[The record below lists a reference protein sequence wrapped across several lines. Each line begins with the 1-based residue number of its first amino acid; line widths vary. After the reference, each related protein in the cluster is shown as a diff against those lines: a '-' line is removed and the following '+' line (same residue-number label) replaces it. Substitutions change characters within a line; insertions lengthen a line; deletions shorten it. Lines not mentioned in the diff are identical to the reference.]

1 MPRNIYDL
9 LTSNRFVVGDGAMGT
24 MLQGAGLTTGGA
36 PELWNVEQPDIVRGI
51 YQAYVDAGAQII
63 ETNSFG
69 GTSFRLKL
77 HEAQDRVAE
86 LNHAAAALA
95 REAAGDGVLVAGSIG
110 PTGELMEPM
119 GKLTPE
125 SAAAAFAEQAAAL
138 EAGGVDFFLIETM
151 SDLAEVEAAV
161 SGIRRASELP
171 IAATLTFDTKYHTM
185 MGVSPVQA
193 LRRLAGLGVR
203 IIGANCGNGPDE
215 IRRVVGEMAAARPE
229 GVFLMAQSNA
239 GLPKWVGGHVH
250 YDGTPAVMAEYALD
264 MAAMGVSY
272 IGACCGSTPGHIRAM
287 AEALA
292 TRPIPAYSPAAG
304 GETNGAGDDHS
315 RRSERRSERRQRM
328 ADGGSAV

>member
-1 MPRNIYDL
+1 MSRNIYEL
-9 LTSNRFVVGDGAMGT
+9 LASHRFLVGDGAMGT
-24 MLQGAGLTTGGA
+24 MLQQAGLTTGGA

-77 HEAQDRVAE
+77 HDAQNRVAE

-95 REAAGDGVLVAGSIG
+95 RAAAGGRALVAGSIG

-119 GKLTPE
+119 GNLTPE
-125 SAAAAFAEQAAAL
+125 TAAAAFAEQAAAL
-138 EAGGVDFFLIETM
+138 AVGGVDFFVIETM

-161 SGIRRASELP
+161 TGIRRASDLP
-171 IAATLTFDTKYHTM
+171 IAATLTFDTKFHTM

-193 LRRLAGLGVR
+193 LRRLVELGVR

-215 IRRVVGEMAAARPE
+215 IRRVIGEMAAARPE

-239 GLPKWVGGHVH
+239 GLPKWVEGHVH
-250 YDGTPAVMAEYALD
+250 YDGTPEVMAAYALD

-272 IGACCGSTPGHIRAM
+272 IGACCGSTPAHNQAK
-287 AEALA
+287 ADVLA
-292 TRPIPAYSPAAG
+292 TRPIPDYSPAISLDG
-304 GETNGAGDDHS
+304 NGDHPS
-315 RRSERRSERRQRM
+315 RSQRRSDRRQR
-328 ADGGSAV
+328 AAAAA